1 MANAHTIIT
10 YYCQHDMC
18 EQQIAYDK
26 KHKMW
31 YHVPM
36 LSFGDYPMDHE
47 PKPTKIVRL

>member
-1 MANAHTIIT
+1 MSDMT

-18 EQQIAYDK
+18 EQQIEYDK

-31 YHVPM
+31 YHVAG
-36 LSFGDYPMDHE
+36 LSFGDYPMDHS